1 MKTGL
6 VAGFAWEA
14 DRLAYEVG
22 EKSQAWF
29 ERATRVIP
37 GGVNSPARSFRA
49 VGGDP
54 PVVMARGMGPYF
66 EDVDGRRYIDYL
78 AAFGPLVLGHANSH
92 VVQAIKDHVDE
103 GTLWGTPAPK
113 EIELAETL
121 VASIEGLE
129 QVRFTSTG
137 TEAVM
142 SAIRLARAFTGRPVV
157 VKFEGAYHGH
167 SDGML
172 VKAGSGA
179 STVGTQDSLGV
190 PWGVVKDVISL
201 PYNDIAILEE
211 TLAKI
216 GDQVACV
223 LAEPIVGN
231 MGIVPPKDGYLQQ
244 MKELTHKAGALLIFD
259 EVITAYRF
267 HYGSAASLLGVIP
280 DLYALGKI
288 IGGGLPAGAYGGRY
302 DVMQYV
308 SPLGG
313 MFQAGTLAG
322 NPLSSVAG
330 LATLEVLQRE
340 DPYQRMAEL
349 AKILE
354 ENILEIAQ
362 EFDQPITINRV
373 GSAFTVFFQ
382 ENPVYDYTTA
392 KMSDPVKFAR
402 FHRLM
407 LERGIYLAP
416 SRFEAWFVSAAHT
429 RQEIDKTLE
438 ACREIFRELSRG

>member
-1 MKTGL
+1 MTLNKN
-6 VAGFAWEA
+6 
-14 DRLAYEVG
+14 EV
-22 EKSQAWF
+22 SLSWF

-54 PVVMARGMGPYF
+54 PVVMARGFGPYF
-66 EDVDGRRYIDYL
+66 EDVDGNIYIDYL
-78 AAFGPLVLGHANSH
+78 AAFGPLILGHRH
-92 VVQAIKDHVDE
+92 PDVVAQIKGYVDN
-103 GTLWGTPAPK
+103 GTVWGTPATK

-121 VASIEGLE
+121 VKDIRGLD

-142 SAIRLARAFTGRPVV
+142 SAIRLARAFTGRPLVI
-157 VKFEGAYHGH
+157 KFEGAYHGH

-179 STVGTQDSLGV
+179 STVGTQDSWGV
-190 PWGVVKDVISL
+190 PPGVVKDVVSL
-201 PYNDIAILEE
+201 PYNDLAILED

-231 MGIVPPKDGYLQQ
+231 MGIVPPRPGYLER
-244 MKELTHKAGALLIFD
+244 MKELTHESGSLLIFD

-267 HYGSAASLLGVIP
+267 HYGSAASWLGVIP
-280 DLYALGKI
+280 DLYALGKA
-288 IGGGLPAGAYGGRY
+288 IGGGLPQGAYGGRY

-322 NPLSSVAG
+322 NPLSAVAG
-330 LATLEVLQRE
+330 LATLDVLRRE
-340 DPYQRMAEL
+340 QPYDRMDRQAGVL
-349 AKILE
+349 AD
-354 ENILEIAQ
+354 NILQMAREYGHA
-362 EFDQPITINRV
+362 ITINRV

-382 ENPVYDYTTA
+382 ENPVYDFTTA
-392 KMSDPVKFAR
+392 QRSDAQVFGK

-407 LERGIYLAP
+407 LEQGIYLAP
-416 SRFEAWFVSAAHT
+416 SRFEAWFVSAVHSAHDIE
-429 RQEIDKTLE
+429 RTLE
-438 ACREIFRELSRG
+438 ACRASFRRLSPS